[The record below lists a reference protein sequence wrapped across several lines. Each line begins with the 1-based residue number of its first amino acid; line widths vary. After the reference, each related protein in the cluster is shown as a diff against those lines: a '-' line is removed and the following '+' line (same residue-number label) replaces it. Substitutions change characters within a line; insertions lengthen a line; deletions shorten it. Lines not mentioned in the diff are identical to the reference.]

1 MERAPVSTKISP
13 NGGVLEVTVFEVFLL
28 LCKLS
33 TAKSQVTNLWFHM
46 VALKCKSHQ
55 QITQYKKILKITTMH
70 KKAREIMKKHY
81 ILEPKTKFQKTEMQ
95 FQKIQKVISRKN
107 VKKQIA
113 IRKQKR

>member
-1 MERAPVSTKISP
+1 
-13 NGGVLEVTVFEVFLL
+13 
-28 LCKLS
+28 
-33 TAKSQVTNLWFHM
+33 M

>member
-1 MERAPVSTKISP
+1 
-13 NGGVLEVTVFEVFLL
+13 
-28 LCKLS
+28 
-33 TAKSQVTNLWFHM
+33 
-46 VALKCKSHQ
+46 
-55 QITQYKKILKITTMH
+55 MH
-70 KKAREIMKKHY
+70 KKAREIMKKNY